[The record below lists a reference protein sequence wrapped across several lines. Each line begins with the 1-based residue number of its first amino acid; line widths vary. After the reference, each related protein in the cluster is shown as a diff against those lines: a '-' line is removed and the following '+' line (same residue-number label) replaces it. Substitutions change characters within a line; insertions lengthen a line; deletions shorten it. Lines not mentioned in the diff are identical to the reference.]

1 MAFLEETA
9 WQLGRYPNVYVN
21 LEVTSAYA
29 ATRPAA
35 FGHALGMMA
44 SIGGAGAPERV
55 SWGTGGV
62 GCHPQTPLESFGG
75 GFAFPDAVM
84 ARGGIAAN
92 TAGEKQTKLV
102 HKDRKRVGQGKD
114 EEKHGSIR

>member
-44 SIGGAGAPERV
+44 SIGGAGALERV
-55 SWGTGGV
+55 IWGTGAV
-62 GCHPQTPLESFGG
+62 AFHPQPLLESFVRD
-75 GFAFPDAVM
+75 FAFTDAVM
-84 ARGGIAAN
+84 ERAGIAQI
-92 TAGEKQTKLV
+92 TAEDRR
-102 HKDRKRVGQGKD
+102 KDRKSTRLNSS
-114 EEKHGSIR
+114 H

>member
-44 SIGGAGAPERV
+44 SIGGAGALERV
-55 SWGTGGV
+55 IWGTGAV
-62 GCHPQTPLESFGG
+62 AFHPQPLLESFVRA
-75 GFAFPDAVM
+75 FAFTDAVM
-84 ARGGIAAN
+84 ESAVSAQSSAER
-92 TAGEKQTKLV
+92 
-102 HKDRKRVGQGKD
+102 RVGKECVGTCRSRGAACHK
-114 EEKHGSIR
+114 KKNNNVK